1 MPLTVGELQALL
13 RIDDSGVSSALD
25 QAMAGLRALDKT
37 WTATL
42 TADVSEVES
51 GAAEADAAL
60 DSVEGEAVLGLDA
73 GEVEAGANE
82 ADAAL
87 DGIEGVAVLGADTG
101 DALGAVSEVESALG
115 AIQDVTVTIGAD
127 TSGVDGAIGNL
138 QGGLGGLGGQAG
150 MVGGLLGGG
159 LAEAAEGG
167 LGALGGLTGG
177 MKGLVG
183 AAAGFVGLSTF
194 RGFLGSAEEAQVS
207 VAKLDNVIRTMG
219 AGSWITRDQIT
230 DMASSIQATTGIS
243 DELIANGSAML
254 LTFADVRN
262 EVGAGNDVFNRANAA
277 MVDMADFMGGDM
289 QGAAVMLGKALN
301 DPIKGMNAMSRTGTT
316 FSQSQREA
324 IKAMAESGDLLGAQK
339 VILEAVEQQYGG
351 TAAATATASE
361 KMGASL
367 ADVSES
373 IGTALL
379 PMIEAVAP
387 GIQRLAEMFMS
398 LPGPLQVLIVAAPLL
413 GLALAG
419 VAAVV
424 PIVAGG
430 LGLLAGL
437 FSPIGLAI
445 MAVVGIGY
453 LLIAHWDTIKDVAGD
468 VWAAVSS
475 AVGDAAGWVG
485 DRIGDMLDFFT
496 GLWRGTQDRVGS
508 FVGLIA
514 SIPGA
519 IGDIFAG
526 AGSWLVNAGKN
537 IVIGLWNGFADM
549 TGWLF
554 RQITGFVD
562 DVIGWVT
569 SGFGIFSPSKVFRE
583 RGRQL
588 PAGLALGIMD
598 NLPMVEDAIGSMVRL
613 PEMSV
618 PVPAG
623 AGGHMAGMASGGS
636 GERPIV
642 VHVAGSVVTTR
653 DIARDVQAFLGERR

>member
-13 RIDDSGVSSALD
+13 RIDDAGVSSAID
-25 QAMAGLRALDKT
+25 QAMAGLRTLDKT

-60 DSVEGEAVLGLDA
+60 DGVEGEAVLGLDA

-87 DGIEGVAVLGADTG
+87 DGIEGVAVLGADTS

-115 AIQDVTVTIGAD
+115 AIQDVTVTIGAN
-127 TSGVDGAIGNL
+127 TSGVDGAVANI
-138 QGGLGGLGGQAG
+138 QGGLKDLQPPAG
-150 MVGGLLGGG
+150 MVGGILGGG
-159 LAEAAEGG
+159 LSEAAEGG
-167 LGALGGLTGG
+167 VGALAGIKGG
-177 MKGLVG
+177 MMGLVG

-194 RGFLGSAEEAQVS
+194 KGFLGSAEEAQVS

-230 DMASSIQATTGIS
+230 DMASGIQAATGIS

-254 LTFADVRN
+254 LTFANIRN
-262 EVGAGNDVFNRANAA
+262 EVGAGNDVFNRANSV

-301 DPIKGMNAMSRTGTT
+301 DPIKGMSAMSRTGVT
-316 FSQSQREA
+316 FSQSQQDMV
-324 IKAMAESGDLLGAQK
+324 KSMVESGDMLGAQR
-339 VILEAVEQQYGG
+339 VILEAVEQQFGG

-361 KMGASL
+361 KMSATLG
-367 ADVSES
+367 DVGES

-419 VAAVV
+419 IAAVV
-424 PIVAGG
+424 PLVASG
-430 LGLLAGL
+430 LGVLAGL

-453 LLIAHWDTIKDVAGD
+453 LLITHWDTIRDVAIDTWHTVTG
-468 VWAAVSS
+468 AI
-475 AVGDAAGWVG
+475 GDAARWVG
-485 DRIGDMLDFFT
+485 DRIGDMIGFFGNLGTGIQYHVGQAVDF
-496 GLWRGTQDRVGS
+496 
-508 FVGLIA
+508 IA
-514 SIPGA
+514 GIPGA
-519 IGDIFAG
+519 IGDVFSG
-526 AGSWLVNAGKN
+526 AGTWLVNAGKN
-537 IVIGLWNGFADM
+537 IIIGLWNGFADM

-598 NLPMVEDAIGSMVRL
+598 NLPMVEDAMASMVQL

-618 PVPAG
+618 PVPAAAG
-623 AGGHMAGMASGGS
+623 AHMGGVANGGP

-642 VHVAGSVVTTR
+642 IHVAGNVVTTR
-653 DIARDVQAFLGERR
+653 DIARDVQAYLGERR